1 MEKFQSRV
9 IYKGLSQFTGNSIKS
24 IVTLVA
30 RLRFCFPQTKKK
42 KRRGEEGGEEREKQK
57 KKKKSGKRGKF
68 IYRSRFPL
76 LFISFVARLKTRA
89 AINRNWRN
97 SLCILLADSIGG
109 TILFEIYAS
118 LKNRLAKNTMYLP
131 ALFNND
137 PTCPIML
144 GIWCI
149 ELGKACIFPI
159 VDDFLSFDLS
169 LSFSHFFSF
178 IHVISYQNPIFRK
191 SFTIHRMH
199 IHAWERIDCTSRT
212 ASWLGVKIR

>member
-9 IYKGLSQFTGNSIKS
+9 IYKGLSQFTGNSTKS

-42 KRRGEEGGEEREKQK
+42 EGEGGKKGKNK

-118 LKNRLAKNTMYLP
+118 LKNRLAKNTMYPP

-137 PTCPIML
+137 PYPIML

-159 VDDFLSFDLS
+159 FVDDFLSFDLYLS
-169 LSFSHFFSF
+169 LSLFFSF

-199 IHAWERIDCTSRT
+199 IHAWERIDCASRT

>member
-9 IYKGLSQFTGNSIKS
+9 IYKGLSQFTGNSTTKS

-42 KRRGEEGGEEREKQK
+42 RGRGGVVKEREKQK
-57 KKKKSGKRGKF
+57 KKKKNGKRGKF

-137 PTCPIML
+137 PCPIML

-159 VDDFLSFDLS
+159 ARWFPLVRSIP
-169 LSFSHFFSF
+169 LSFSFV
-178 IHVISYQNPIFRK
+178 HVISYQNPIFRK

-199 IHAWERIDCTSRT
+199 VHAWERIDCASRT

>member
-9 IYKGLSQFTGNSIKS
+9 IYKGLSQFTGNSTKS

-42 KRRGEEGGEEREKQK
+42 GGEGGRKGK
-57 KKKKSGKRGKF
+57 TKKKKSGKRGKF

-118 LKNRLAKNTMYLP
+118 LKNRLAKNTMYPP

-137 PTCPIML
+137 PYPIML

-159 VDDFLSFDLS
+159 FVDDFLSFDLYLSLS
-169 LSFSHFFSF
+169 LSFSRLSTLYRTKTLFFENHSR
-178 IHVISYQNPIFRK
+178 Y
-191 SFTIHRMH
+191 T
-199 IHAWERIDCTSRT
+199 ECTYTHGSVLIVRVGRRPG
-212 ASWLGVKIR
+212 WV